1 MLHQPKKMRGN
12 QVRQNKL
19 NYRRLA
25 DCGSQHTER
34 WRAWSNRR
42 HAGDP
47 SSPKTQLI
55 QKPKR
60 NAAFNGRLGVGPLRT
75 VELRQPTLGAFGL
88 QTCCDNRIV
97 DHSTPNAGMF
107 CLTSRHAAAKF
118 DKTN

>member
-19 NYRRLA
+19 NYRRIA

-34 WRAWSNRR
+34 WCAWSNRR

-55 QKPKR
+55 QKPKH

-75 VELRQPTLGAFGL
+75 VELRQPTLGRLVSKPAVTTGL
-88 QTCCDNRIV
+88 SITVHRTLGCFV
-97 DHSTPNAGMF
+97 
-107 CLTSRHAAAKF
+107 
-118 DKTN
+118 